1 MGGSLATSCRG
12 SGWLPIK
19 SARLRAKDRRCRA
32 AGCRGEL
39 SGPCRL
45 PIMMPNDGAD
55 SAAACRTTIVKTAD
69 YADSAAV
76 CSDVIQGPCSYRKKE
91 NSFPLYKKGQEPCSR
106 ATQGKRGSA
115 ALRRLQ
121 GVQGKWHARHPPPLP
136 PPPQGRSAFPAL
148 GHACREQVG
157 QSSE

>member
-1 MGGSLATSCRG
+1 
-12 SGWLPIK
+12 
-19 SARLRAKDRRCRA
+19 
-32 AGCRGEL
+32 
-39 SGPCRL
+39 
-45 PIMMPNDGAD
+45 MMPNDGAD

-121 GVQGKWHARHPPPLP
+121 GVQGKWHARRAWRAVAHTRRAAPARTIAQGLLGTEHCVESPL
-136 PPPQGRSAFPAL
+136 GKY
-148 GHACREQVG
+148 
-157 QSSE
+157 